1 MLLYVLFDVY
11 GCVCLSLSFFFFLMI
26 RRPPRSTRTD
36 TLFPYTTLFRSPWS
50 RVALA
55 EMTAAKGKGASP
67 ISRLAEAVLFA
78 TQPADCNPFGSR
90 SLPDQD
96 ISNAAIADLSL
107 RSMTGSPGA
116 PSPASSDRDIKLTT
130 PQLAARPLRRHAAIF
145 PLASQPHR

>member
-1 MLLYVLFDVY
+1 MELCPAPACSACLD
-11 GCVCLSLSFFFFLMI
+11 GSSTNVCPAKT
-26 RRPPRSTRTD
+26 RVARSG
-36 TLFPYTTLFRSPWS
+36 PSPWS

-55 EMTAAKGKGASP
+55 EMTAAKGKGTSP

-116 PSPASSDRDIKLTT
+116 RSEEHTSELQSLMRISYAV
-130 PQLAARPLRRHAAIF
+130 
-145 PLASQPHR
+145 